1 MIIIN
6 IKIYFINIFKN
17 FIMIIVTSTETINR
31 IIKII
36 IDSISNNLPYNITA
50 DDYIYYQLKKLG
62 CTDDVIEYALKQVLT
77 LLSK

>member
-1 MIIIN
+1 MIIID
-6 IKIYFINIFKN
+6 IKIYFINISKT
-17 FIMIIVTSTETINR
+17 FIIIIVTSTETINR

-36 IDSISNNLPYNITA
+36 IDSIPNNLLYNITS

-62 CTDDVIEYALKQVLT
+62 CTDDVIEYALKQVST